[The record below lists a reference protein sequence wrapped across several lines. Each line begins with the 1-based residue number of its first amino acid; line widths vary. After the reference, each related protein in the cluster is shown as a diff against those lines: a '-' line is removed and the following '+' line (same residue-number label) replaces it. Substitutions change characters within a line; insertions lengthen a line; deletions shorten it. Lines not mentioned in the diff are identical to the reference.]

1 MGTYTWTI
9 TPNDIDRE
17 IRVWKDRKSGKL
29 INGWD
34 FFAYNYDAEQIINVL
49 KYGKELNKSV
59 LITCSN
65 LFWKADII
73 YDNYSNNT
81 NINNNNANISNNN
94 NTKNKDI
101 SNMTTND
108 DGDKT
113 KDDNLEKNKEKPIA
127 VNFSSLDQK
136 IHFPMVC
143 YNTDIFSSVVNKL
156 CIEFPELKHKNI
168 LFIHNGDVKNTSI
181 TIEQNKIKN
190 GENILLEYYE

>member
-17 IRVWKDRKSGKL
+17 IRVWKDRNSGKL

-49 KYGKELNKSV
+49 NYGKELNKSV

-73 YDNYSNNT
+73 YDNYSKNY

-94 NTKNKDI
+94 TKNKDN
-101 SNMTTND
+101 SNITIND
-108 DGDKT
+108 DGDRT

-127 VNFSSLDQK
+127 VNFYSLDQK

-156 CIEFPELKHKNI
+156 CIEFPELKKTNI
-168 LFIHNGDVKNTSI
+168 FFTHNGDVKNTSA

-190 GENILLEYYE
+190 GENILIEFYQ

>member
-17 IRVWKDRKSGKL
+17 IRVWKDRNSGKL

-101 SNMTTND
+101 SNITTND

-113 KDDNLEKNKEKPIA
+113 KDDNLEINKEKPIA
-127 VNFSSLDQK
+127 VNFYSLDQK

-143 YNTDIFSSVVNKL
+143 YSSDIFSSVVNKL